1 MLCPLCLRG
10 LAQGVEQTQHFWHE
24 PFLNLGD
31 ANTVSSRP
39 GLWVPAK
46 LCVVVT
52 LLWGQSPGTV
62 HRVPSEMLHGEWGL
76 PDIWP
81 SACIW
86 TPFLFLIFIYLAVLG
101 LMGSLVVACRLS
113 WPIALGKC
121 KANSQPLDLQGS
133 PGWDFL
139 ACKTHSSSFQS
150 FIFFTY
156 RCISQLTRWFASRFS
171 VLILRI
177 SNVDVSQSTEGS
189 ASRKSFFLSHYMYLL
204 QTYAM
209 DHQPALSLKE
219 LLYAEKKRPQ
229 RETGKGWNKTAH
241 P

>member
-1 MLCPLCLRG
+1 MEQISTAPKAWWFPCCSHCVLVAWPT
-10 LAQGVEQTQHFWHE
+10 GVEQTQHFWHE

-39 GLWVPAK
+39 GLWGPAK
-46 LCVVVT
+46 LFRVFT

-62 HRVPSEMLHGEWGL
+62 HRVPSEMLHGQWGL

-177 SNVDVSQSTEGS
+177 SNVDVLQSTEGS
-189 ASRKSFFLSHYMYLL
+189 TSRKSFFYHIICTFYKHMQWTTNQLYL
-204 QTYAM
+204 
-209 DHQPALSLKE
+209 
-219 LLYAEKKRPQ
+219 
-229 RETGKGWNKTAH
+229 
-241 P
+241 